1 MVESFD
7 SCLTRWSPVHYCNGS
22 ERTDRRLL
30 HWYAMRR
37 VVESL
42 FGEYSAEFYLCTSR
56 TRPIV
61 RIDSL
66 GSGLNG

>member
-7 SCLTRWSPVHYCNGS
+7 SCLTRWSPVHWFNGS

-42 FGEYSAEFYLCTSR
+42 FGGYSTEFYLCTSR
-56 TRPIV
+56 TRPMV
-61 RIDSL
+61 RIDSPE
-66 GSGLNG
+66 SGLND